1 MLQLP
6 LQAVMGDLQ
15 KLQAELQEQSREDT
29 FGMALVGL
37 LIAGLGLVVVWFV
50 GYGIARPLKQMVAM
64 LDDIAQASSA
74 ISEALD
80 VSPAVGKAPYTLE
93 VSTRGVSKPLTEPK
107 HFRRNAGRLVKLW
120 LGDDQ
125 ITGRIRSVTDEA
137 VTIEVDGAEREVPLA
152 EIDKAVVQ
160 VEMNRSFEDEEEN

>member
-1 MLQLP
+1 M
-6 LQAVMGDLQ
+6 
-15 KLQAELQEQSREDT
+15 
-29 FGMALVGL
+29 
-37 LIAGLGLVVVWFV
+37 
-50 GYGIARPLKQMVAM
+50 
-64 LDDIAQASSA
+64 
-74 ISEALD
+74 
-80 VSPAVGKAPYTLE
+80 
-93 VSTRGVSKPLTEPK
+93 STRGVSKPLTEPK

-125 ITGRIRSVTDEA
+125 VTGRIRSVTDEA